1 MKPAKFSRIV
11 FSQFPGFTSLLTHVF
26 DRNPIRRKNLI
37 IVNPSTHKQIKQ
49 TNKQNREDTNKATL
63 LKDLLKNKGILQKKD
78 YDYIVKSVSKN
89 NIIHADTV

>member
-37 IVNPSTHKQIKQ
+37 IVNPSTHKQ
-49 TNKQNREDTNKATL
+49 NREDTNKATL

-78 YDYIVKSVSKN
+78 YDYLVKSVQITILYMQIQYK
-89 NIIHADTV
+89 IM